1 MPYRSSTGLLLIVSA
16 FAFVLGLW
24 RLARSGRWRLLVVVA
39 IAFFGYVSLLYAAYL
54 IPDTHLRLWTAV
66 VVLIGFPAWLM
77 AGPIVY
83 GMSSRRPE
91 QLLGVASNNH
101 FSSSIRYRGGVVL
114 FTGAVAWCFGA
125 FDSDLP
131 RQLEL
136 VLLAVALYGLVLGG
150 YWLLSGRKLV

>member
-1 MPYRSSTGLLLIVSA
+1 
-16 FAFVLGLW
+16 
-24 RLARSGRWRLLVVVA
+24 
-39 IAFFGYVSLLYAAYL
+39 
-54 IPDTHLRLWTAV
+54 
-66 VVLIGFPAWLM
+66 M

-91 QLLGVASNNH
+91 QLLDVASNSH
-101 FSSSIRYRGGVVL
+101 PSSSIRYRGGVVL
-114 FTGAVAWCFGA
+114 FIGAVAWCFGA

-131 RQLEL
+131 RQVEL